1 MYSYYKLRS
10 NFRNYSQIFRT
21 SIELNMNRF
30 KWPILSNLA
39 SLLVVLGEVPD
50 KKFVPL
56 QLQEDEIYP
65 MVPVSIGLDQY

>member
-10 NFRNYSQIFRT
+10 NFRNCSQIFRT
-21 SIELNMNRF
+21 NIQLSISRF
-30 KWPILSNLA
+30 KWPILSYLA

-50 KKFVPL
+50 KKFVHV

-65 MVPVSIGLDQY
+65 MVPVSIG

>member
-30 KWPILSNLA
+30 KWSILSNLA

-50 KKFVPL
+50 KKFVHV

-65 MVPVSIGLDQY
+65 MVPVSIGLNQY

>member
-21 SIELNMNRF
+21 SIELNINRF
-30 KWPILSNLA
+30 KWSILSNLA

-50 KKFVPL
+50 TKFIPP
-56 QLQEDEIYP
+56 QLGLNEIYP
-65 MVPVSIGLDQY
+65 

>member
-10 NFRNYSQIFRT
+10 NFRNCSQIFRT

-30 KWPILSNLA
+30 KWSILSNLA

-50 KKFVPL
+50 KKFVHV

-65 MVPVSIGLDQY
+65 MVPVSLGLDQY

>member
-30 KWPILSNLA
+30 KWSILNNLA

-56 QLQEDEIYP
+56 QLVLTEIYP
-65 MVPVSIGLDQY
+65 LVPVLVG